1 MSGRAASEHVQ
12 QALSV
17 LTKRLHGLVAEGIDS
32 DGSPMFAEEDLA
44 DTPLGRLVHEFGLD
58 EVDAGLIVAAAAP
71 ELDARIGEVLG
82 GLDGPRGRTH
92 VRVDVA
98 LAVAGGSAWSPLDR
112 ARLSP
117 AAPLR
122 AARLLEVVGDD
133 LPFPERV
140 LRLPERVVQHLL
152 GFDALDPEV
161 AAAQVAAVH
170 ADTPVAVEIARAL
183 QAGSWAVWVRD
194 TEQTGRAAA
203 VTALAALGV
212 PAVTVDTRRL
222 PATVSVA
229 ELVVRAVRDARLAGG
244 GVVIGPLDP
253 RADADAL
260 RLIAALPSTPIVMLS
275 SEPWDPTAVK
285 LVPVQLD
292 ALPISLAERRELW
305 TGALELVEVDDAGA
319 IDELAALRL
328 PPEQLPAVVATARSR
343 AIADGSAVETRHLR
357 RAALAIGASRLD
369 AQAQRVAPRATFDD
383 LVLPADLLDELRL
396 LPGRYRTRDV
406 VRDQWQIGH
415 RTGGGRGITC
425 LFAGP
430 SGTGKTLAAEA
441 VAHALGVELFV
452 IDLSQ
457 IVDKYIGET
466 EKNLE
471 RVFSE
476 AEGVNGVL
484 LFDEAD
490 ALFGKRTDVR
500 SSHDRHANVEVAY
513 LLQRMERYDGVAV
526 LTTNLRGNIDE
537 AFTRRLD
544 VVCAFVEPGLPERL
558 ALWERHL
565 PPALPQSDDVDVAA
579 LAAHFAVSGG
589 IIRNVAVTAAH
600 AAAASG
606 SPVSQRMLV
615 EATRR
620 EYTKIGRLFPDGAAA
635 LLQ

>member
-1 MSGRAASEHVQ
+1 
-12 QALSV
+12 
-17 LTKRLHGLVAEGIDS
+17 
-32 DGSPMFAEEDLA
+32 
-44 DTPLGRLVHEFGLD
+44 
-58 EVDAGLIVAAAAP
+58 
-71 ELDARIGEVLG
+71 
-82 GLDGPRGRTH
+82 
-92 VRVDVA
+92 
-98 LAVAGGSAWSPLDR
+98 
-112 ARLSP
+112 
-117 AAPLR
+117 
-122 AARLLEVVGDD
+122 
-133 LPFPERV
+133 
-140 LRLPERVVQHLL
+140 
-152 GFDALDPEV
+152 
-161 AAAQVAAVH
+161 
-170 ADTPVAVEIARAL
+170 
-183 QAGSWAVWVRD
+183 
-194 TEQTGRAAA
+194 
-203 VTALAALGV
+203 
-212 PAVTVDTRRL
+212 
-222 PATVSVA
+222 
-229 ELVVRAVRDARLAGG
+229 
-244 GVVIGPLDP
+244 
-253 RADADAL
+253 
-260 RLIAALPSTPIVMLS
+260 
-275 SEPWDPTAVK
+275 
-285 LVPVQLD
+285 
-292 ALPISLAERRELW
+292 
-305 TGALELVEVDDAGA
+305 
-319 IDELAALRL
+319 
-328 PPEQLPAVVATARSR
+328 
-343 AIADGSAVETRHLR
+343 
-357 RAALAIGASRLD
+357 
-369 AQAQRVAPRATFDD
+369 
-383 LVLPADLLDELRL
+383 VLPADLLDELRL

-544 VVCAFVEPGLPERL
+544 VVCGFVEPGVSERL

-565 PPALPQSDDVDVAA
+565 PPVLPQAEDVDLSA
-579 LAAHFAVSGG
+579 LAAHFPISGG

-600 AAAASG
+600 AAAATG
-606 SPVSQRMLV
+606 MPVSQRMLV

-620 EYTKIGRLFPDGAAA
+620 EYTKIGRLFPEGAAA